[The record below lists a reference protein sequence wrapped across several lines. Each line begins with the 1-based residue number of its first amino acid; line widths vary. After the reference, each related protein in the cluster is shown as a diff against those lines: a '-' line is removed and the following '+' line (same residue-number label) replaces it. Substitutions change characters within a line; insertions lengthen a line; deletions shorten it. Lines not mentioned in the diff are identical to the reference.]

1 MATTEQTINDA
12 LAAVL
17 METRSLWRYKGVVKS
32 ENVDVLKASGK
43 KPDILINERNVSP
56 VIVET
61 EILPA
66 QAVDSDAKQRLGQ
79 RLVLS
84 NSRILSS
91 LAVRLPV
98 RLRDLSG
105 QPLREE
111 IRTASDLDVALFTG
125 ESPESFVRWPR
136 EGWVQANVT
145 DLSVLIQSATVPP
158 AVVEE
163 AANRLVQGV
172 GAAAVFLED
181 MSIAHPGAMNKICEE
196 LHQGDSEQTRRMAA
210 TILTNALVFHE
221 SLARG
226 EDDLYKVRT
235 LDELRG
241 ERGGVNKGDT
251 LEDWK
256 RILRVNYWP
265 IFDIARRILEVIP
278 ADTAR
283 PLLERL
289 VATATEL
296 VANHMMRSHDLT
308 GAVFQRLIA
317 DRKFLAAYYTNP
329 SSAALLAGLAI
340 DPFTTPSGGSWAKEN
355 DVTCVHIADFA
366 CGTGTLL
373 SAAYRRV
380 SQLHEAFGGNAG
392 TIHPEMMSN
401 ALVGCDV
408 LPAAAHLTAS
418 MLASAHPTVTYK
430 GSSIMTVG
438 FGARPEGGFALGS
451 LDLLDL
457 QRPFDIVAVTAKSIG
472 GAGQSE
478 HRVWEAV
485 NHWSIDLVIMNPPFT
500 RDTGHEAE
508 KIGVP
513 NPMFAAFGSK
523 EEEQREMSK
532 AAQRLLQ
539 GTSARGNA
547 GEASAF
553 LVLADRKLKKGGTL
567 AMVMPLSLMSGEA
580 WEQSRQLLRKS
591 YDDLILVS
599 IAAAK
604 DDDMS
609 FSADTGMGECLV
621 IGRKVEQNIRYHRA
635 TFVVLYERPSSPM
648 TGSVAATQIRRLQ
661 EGKLRKLEDGPVGGS
676 LFHFGDDVIGY
687 AMDAPLSKE
696 GPWGLARIKDATLA
710 QVAYQMAIHSLAW
723 LPGTTKNKSVPVPIS
738 ALSAVGK
745 VGPYHMDING
755 NTPDGRIRGPFRV
768 EDLRAKAAPTY
779 PILWTHHADR
789 ERCME
794 FEADSEGILRQG
806 KDPAEDKLAQE
817 KASMIWATASH
828 CHFNRDFRFNS
839 QSTAMQ
845 FTSTKT
851 IGGMAW
857 PSIILPSAEQEK
869 ALTLWGNSSLG
880 LLLHWWYVNKQQA
893 GRGRSG
899 VASLPSMPVLDVAK
913 LAGAALARAVAIF
926 DDMKHKELRPVN
938 EIAQDPVRAEI
949 DTRLATEVLGFP
961 TELVAPDGPL
971 ALSRE
976 KLGLEPSIT
985 GSKLMQQ

>member
-12 LAAVL
+12 LATVL
-17 METRSLWRYKGVVKS
+17 METRSLWRYRGVVKS

-43 KPDILINERNVSP
+43 KPDILINEPNVSP

-61 EILPA
+61 EMSPA
-66 QAVDSDAKQRLGQ
+66 QTVESDAKQRLGEH
-79 RLVLS
+79 LAPS
-84 NSRILSS
+84 GTRILSS
-91 LAVRLPV
+91 LAVRLPI
-98 RLRDLSG
+98 RLKDLSG
-105 QPLREE
+105 QALKEQ
-111 IRTASDLDVALFTG
+111 ILTASDLDVALFTG
-125 ESPESFVRWPR
+125 ESPESFERWPR
-136 EGWVQANVT
+136 RGWVKANVT
-145 DLSVLIQSATVPP
+145 DLSMLIQSATVPP
-158 AVVEE
+158 AVIEE
-163 AANRLVQGV
+163 AANKLVEGV
-172 GAAAVFLED
+172 SEAAAFLEG
-181 MSIAHPGAMNKICEE
+181 MAISHPGAMSKICED
-196 LHQGDSEQTRRMAA
+196 LRQQDSEQTRRMAA
-210 TILTNALVFHE
+210 TILANALVFHE

-226 EDDLYKVRT
+226 EGDLYEVRT
-235 LDELRG
+235 LDELRSD
-241 ERGGVNKGDT
+241 RGGVNKGDT

-278 ADTAR
+278 ADTSR

-289 VATATEL
+289 VTTATEL
-296 VANHMMRSHDLT
+296 VANHMMQSHDLT

-340 DPFTTPSGGSWAKEN
+340 DPFTTPNGGSWSKES
-355 DVTCVHIADFA
+355 DVTSLRIADFA

-380 SQLHEAFGGNAG
+380 SQLHEAFRGNAE

-457 QRPFDIVAVTAKSIG
+457 QRPFDIVAVTAKSVE
-472 GAGQSE
+472 ATGQSE
-478 HRVWEAV
+478 HRVWEAI

-553 LVLADRKLKKGGTL
+553 LVLADRKLKTGGTL
-567 AMVMPLSLMSGEA
+567 AMVMPLSLMAGDS
-580 WEQSRQLLRKS
+580 WEDSRQLLRKS
-591 YDDLILVS
+591 YDDLVLVS
-599 IAAAK
+599 IAGAK
-604 DDDMS
+604 DDEMS

-621 IGRKVEQNIRYHRA
+621 IGRKVEQGVRWHRA

-676 LFHFGDDVIGY
+676 PFRFGDDILGY
-687 AMDAPLSKE
+687 VMDAPLPKE
-696 GPWGLARIKDATLA
+696 GPWNLARIKDGALA
-710 QVAYQMAIHSLAW
+710 QAAYQMTANGLVW
-723 LPGTTKNKSVPVPIS
+723 LPSTTKSETVPIS
-738 ALSAVGK
+738 LSIVSKVGK

-755 NTPDGRIRGPFRV
+755 NTPAGGIRGPFRI
-768 EDLRAKAAPTY
+768 EDLKTQAAPTY
-779 PILWTHHADR
+779 PVLWTHRAER

-794 FEADSEGILRQG
+794 FGADSEGIIRQG
-806 KDPAEDKLAQE
+806 KNPTEDKVAQE

-845 FTSTKT
+845 FTSRKT

-857 PSIILPSAEQEK
+857 PSIILPSVEQEK
-869 ALTLWGNSSLG
+869 VLTLWGNSSLG

-899 VASLPSMPVLDVAK
+899 VASLPIMPVLDVTKLGKATMAK
-913 LAGAALARAVAIF
+913 AVAIF
-926 DDMKHKELRPVN
+926 DEMKHKELRPVN
-938 EIAQDPVRAEI
+938 EIAQDAVRAEI

-961 TELVAPDGPL
+961 PELVAPDGPL
-971 ALSRE
+971 ALLRQ
-976 KLGLEPSIT
+976 KLALEPSIT
-985 GSKLMQQ
+985 GSKSAC